1 MKVFEFHF
9 NPRGTE
15 TKVFETFVYEPETAA
30 EEKQGYLYMAGA
42 LNNLLPQNNKLLD
55 SLAGIIKREYYGK
68 PASLQE
74 NLEKVN
80 EFLAAEVKKENVS
93 WLGNLNFAIFS
104 LSAETPEQ
112 DWQELNFTKTGD
124 IKMMLVRGS
133 EIVDIGSSLDTES
146 SHSSKIFQNASSGKL
161 LSGDKIMILSYDI
174 FNFFVSKNLIRRT
187 ALATT
192 EKELKQILN
201 SYRKELAQ
209 ISGFCLFIILQR
221 SRFSLLKK
229 IKKPKLGFVLIP
241 FKFIGKLFSLF
252 KKPKFKPLP
261 KIKPKFVNPFSGIK
275 SWFKKS
281 PPRLSRIEI
290 APARTHWTQK
300 NLYVIIL
307 LIFVLAIGFFIFF
320 PEKKAEIVQVEQVL
334 AQARF
339 KTVQAENLLD
349 LGEEKEANLLLQEA
363 YQELISLGAGR
374 IPLQKDVQVLKK
386 SIKESLFVINKLE
399 TNPSL
404 ELLFE
409 FNHSQVDFVPQ
420 EMMIFNSQLYLYNP
434 FSPQLYWFDPVEKN
448 SQFITA
454 KQNLKLGS
462 AANSIQL
469 FTTPNIL
476 YSFQENELLETELEL
491 PYTDFNFDLL
501 AGFKNNVYF
510 LDKNTGEIA
519 RYANQGKDS
528 PLLWLR
534 DGVERENYNGAASM
548 VVDGGIWVLNKN
560 NINRYYAG
568 SLEKTL
574 EIDIFPALQN
584 LTKIWTSSAHLYL
597 YLFESTQ
604 NRMIILNREGKI
616 VKQFQSEELDN
627 LKDFSVS
634 ADGQTIYLLNGFKIY
649 QIEI

>member
-42 LNNLLPQNNKLLD
+42 LNNVLPQNDKLLD
-55 SLAGIIKREYYGK
+55 SLAGIIKREYYSK
-68 PASLQE
+68 PASLKE
-74 NLEKVN
+74 NLEKAN

-104 LSAETPEQ
+104 LSAEIPNQ
-112 DWQELNFTKTGD
+112 DSQELNFTKTGD
-124 IKMMLVRGS
+124 TKMMLIRGR

-146 SHSSKIFQNASSGKL
+146 SHSSKIFQNVSNGKL

-174 FNFFVSKNLIRRT
+174 FNFFVSKNLIRKT
-187 ALATT
+187 ALAAT

-201 SYRKELAQ
+201 PYRKELVQ
-209 ISGFCLFIILQR
+209 VSGFCLFILLQR
-221 SRFSLLKK
+221 SRFSVLKK

-241 FKFIGKLFSLF
+241 FRIIGKLFSLF
-252 KKPKFKPLP
+252 KKPKLKPLP
-261 KIKPKFVNPFSGIK
+261 KIRPKFINPFSGIK
-275 SWFKKS
+275 NWFKKS
-281 PPRLSRIEI
+281 PPRLSRVEI
-290 APARTHWTQK
+290 TPTRTHWTQK
-300 NLYVIIL
+300 NLYLIIL
-307 LIFVLAIGFFIFF
+307 LIFVLAIGFFVFF
-320 PEKKAEIVQVEQVL
+320 PEKKAEIVQVEQIL
-334 AQARF
+334 SQAEF

-349 LGEEKEANLLLQEA
+349 LGKEKEANLLLQEA
-363 YQELISLGAGR
+363 YQDLIALGVGR
-374 IPLQKDVQVLKK
+374 IPLQEDVEALKK
-386 SIKESLFVINKLE
+386 TIKESLFVINKLE

-409 FNHSQVDFVPQ
+409 FDHSQVDFIPQ
-420 EMMIFNSQLYLYNP
+420 KMMIFNSQLYFYNP
-434 FSPQLYWFDPVEKN
+434 FSPQLYWFDLVEKN

-454 KQNLKLGS
+454 NQNLKLGS

-469 FTTPNIL
+469 FTTPNII
-476 YSFQENELLETELEL
+476 YSFQENELLETELEFL
-491 PYTDFNFDLL
+491 YTDFNFDLL
-501 AGFKNNVYF
+501 AGFKDNVYF

-534 DGVERENYNGAASM
+534 DGVEREDYNGPASM
-548 VVDGGIWVLNKN
+548 IVDGGIWVLNN
-560 NINRYYAG
+560 NHISRYYAG

-584 LTKIWTSSAHLYL
+584 STKIWTSSSHLYL
-597 YLFESTQ
+597 YLLEPTKK
-604 NRMIILNREGKI
+604 RMIVLNREGKI
-616 VKQFQSEELDN
+616 IKQFQSEELDN

-649 QIEI
+649 KIEI